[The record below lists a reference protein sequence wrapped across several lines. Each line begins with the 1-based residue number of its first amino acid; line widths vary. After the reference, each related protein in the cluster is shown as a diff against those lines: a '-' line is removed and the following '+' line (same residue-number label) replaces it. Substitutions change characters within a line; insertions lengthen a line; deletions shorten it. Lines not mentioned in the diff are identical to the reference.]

1 MGVDASAVP
10 TTETPLPWLVP
21 DKGPL
26 HLAIAVTLVLTALL
40 VYSLRAF
47 TRGKLLRSFGIDDGF
62 MVLAA
67 VCSVHCVKLFHI
79 S

>member
-10 TTETPLPWLVP
+10 TTETPLPWLVH

-26 HLAIAVTLVLTALL
+26 HLAIVVTLVLTALL

-47 TRGKLLRSFGIDDGF
+47 TRGKLLRSFGIDDGL

-67 VCSVHCVKLFHI
+67 VSSVQFDDIALIC
-79 S
+79 